1 MKTILKQMIEK
12 NYQIDISTEAMDMF
26 FNIIEYKKLSKSQ
39 TVIKYKEKSS
49 KFYMLLD
56 GITGSFVQSYDKKS
70 YIRTL
75 YTKGMAFGALSSLIQ
90 ENITNASYVC
100 LTDCEVFEA
109 DFNDFKKI
117 IELNNEF
124 QLIYNRVLEDTY
136 IRTEKKF
143 DDICMLNAKE
153 RFLNLNKEIPNISNL
168 LPQYQIANYLN
179 ITPVQLSRI
188 RKQLLKE

>member
-26 FNIIEYKKLSKSQ
+26 FNIIEYKKFSKSK

-75 YTKGMAFGALSSLIQ
+75 YTQGMAFGALSSLIQ
-90 ENITNASYVC
+90 KNITNASYVC
-100 LTDCEVFEA
+100 LTNCEVFEA

-136 IRTEKKF
+136 VRTEKKF